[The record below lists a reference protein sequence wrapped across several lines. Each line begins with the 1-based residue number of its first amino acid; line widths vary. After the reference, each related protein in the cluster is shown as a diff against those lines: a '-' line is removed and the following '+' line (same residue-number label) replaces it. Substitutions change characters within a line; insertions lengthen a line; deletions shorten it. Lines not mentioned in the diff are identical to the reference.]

1 MGDGLEET
9 VANIKDLNGRTALH
23 FAAVGGR
30 AHVCRY
36 LTAEAK
42 LDVNARDG
50 KGETPLH
57 TSITADRYPTAVHL
71 LENGANPNA
80 ATDSGLTPLH
90 YAAKSGLKKF
100 LLLLIL
106 KGAEVDAKADS
117 GTPLKWAAIHGQKK
131 AVKILLDN
139 HADPNMIFDFIH
151 SPLVASILASSF
163 DCVKLLLQAGA
174 DPNTCS
180 LGMTPLEVAASNG
193 ETQLGLTPVEV
204 AALGGHIEDIRILL
218 PVTFPIPKVT
228 DWSFDG
234 IMKYVNSEKFE
245 RKRKLRKLEH
255 FFLSTSKGEDAFVR
269 KDYVNAI
276 RWYTEAVDTEAA
288 LLSSQTFLAEAFILT
303 NRSLCWAHLNEGDL
317 ALRDAIA
324 SRMVL
329 PSLPKAHYAEG
340 VAWNLSKDFKRAAES
355 FLSGMRLDRKNRQ
368 LNDLFSLVLLDSA
381 ISHQFSLSH
390 KPKRFPT
397 THSIL

>member
-1 MGDGLEET
+1 MAFRRDFASNYQFLGAAFNGDLNLLKRQANELDMGDGLEET

-57 TSITADRYPTAVHL
+57 NSITADRYPTAVHL

-163 DCVKLLLQAGA
+163 DSVKLLLQAGA

-193 ETQLGLTPVEV
+193 ETQV
-204 AALGGHIEDIRILL
+204 IRCLL
-218 PVTFPIPKVT
+218 
-228 DWSFDG
+228 
-234 IMKYVNSEKFE
+234 
-245 RKRKLRKLEH
+245 
-255 FFLSTSKGEDAFVR
+255 
-269 KDYVNAI
+269 NAELI
-276 RWYTEAVDTEAA
+276 
-288 LLSSQTFLAEAFILT
+288 Q
-303 NRSLCWAHLNEGDL
+303 
-317 ALRDAIA
+317 
-324 SRMVL
+324 M
-329 PSLPKAHYAEG
+329 
-340 VAWNLSKDFKRAAES
+340 
-355 FLSGMRLDRKNRQ
+355 
-368 LNDLFSLVLLDSA
+368 
-381 ISHQFSLSH
+381 
-390 KPKRFPT
+390 
-397 THSIL
+397 

>member
-57 TSITADRYPTAVHL
+57 NSITADRYPTAVHL

-163 DCVKLLLQAGA
+163 DSVKLLLQAGA

-204 AALGGHIEDIRILL
+204 AALGGHIKDVRILL

-255 FFLSTSKGEDAFVR
+255 FFLSTSKGEDAFMR

-288 LLSSQTFLAEAFILT
+288 LLST
-303 NRSLCWAHLNEGDL
+303 HLNEGDL
-317 ALRDAIA
+317 ALRDAIG

-355 FLSGMRLDRKNRQ
+355 FLTGMRLDRKNRQ

-397 THSIL
+397 TLSIL

>member
-1 MGDGLEET
+1 MAFRRDFASNYQFLGAAFNGDLNLRKRLANELDMGDGLEET

-57 TSITADRYPTAVHL
+57 NSITADRYPTAVHL
-71 LENGANPNA
+71 LDSGANPNA

-90 YAAKSGLKKF
+90 YAAKSGLKKL

-106 KGAEVDAKADS
+106 KGAEVDAKANS

-139 HADPNMIFDFIH
+139 HANPNMIFDFIH
-151 SPLVASILASSF
+151 SPLVASISASSF
-163 DCVKLLLQAGA
+163 DCVKLLLQARA

-193 ETQLGLTPVEV
+193 ETQVIRCLLNAGADPNLT
-204 AALGGHIEDIRILL
+204 
-218 PVTFPIPKVT
+218 
-228 DWSFDG
+228 
-234 IMKYVNSEKFE
+234 NS
-245 RKRKLRKLEH
+245 RKLRKLEH
-255 FFLSTSKGEDAFVR
+255 FFLLTSKGEDAFVR

-276 RWYTEAVDTEAA
+276 RWYTEALDTEAA

-324 SRMVL
+324 SQMVL
-329 PSLPKAHYAEG
+329 PSLPKAHYAGG

-355 FLSGMRLDRKNRQ
+355 FLTGMRLDRGNRQ
-368 LNDLFSLVLLDSA
+368 LNDLFRD
-381 ISHQFSLSH
+381 H
-390 KPKRFPT
+390 RE
-397 THSIL
+397 ILQAYASFLHADANNL

>member
-1 MGDGLEET
+1 MAFRRDFASNYQFLGAAFNGDLNLLKRQANELDMGDGLEET

-57 TSITADRYPTAVHL
+57 NSITADRYPTAVHL

-163 DCVKLLLQAGA
+163 DSVKLLLQAGA

-193 ETQLGLTPVEV
+193 ETQVIRCLLNAGADPNVTNSLGLTPVEV
-204 AALGGHIEDIRILL
+204 AALGGHIKDVRILL

-255 FFLSTSKGEDAFVR
+255 FFLSTSKGEDAFMR

-276 RWYTEAVDTEAA
+276 RWYTE
-288 LLSSQTFLAEAFILT
+288 LLTQ
-303 NRSLCWAHLNEGDL
+303 
-317 ALRDAIA
+317 
-324 SRMVL
+324 
-329 PSLPKAHYAEG
+329 KQ
-340 VAWNLSKDFKRAAES
+340 LSY
-355 FLSGMRLDRKNRQ
+355 
-368 LNDLFSLVLLDSA
+368 LV
-381 ISHQFSLSH
+381 
-390 KPKRFPT
+390 KRFW
-397 THSIL
+397 

>member
-1 MGDGLEET
+1 MAFRRDFASNYQFLGAAFNGDLNLLKRLANELDMRDGLEET

-57 TSITADRYPTAVHL
+57 NSITADRYPTAVHL
-71 LENGANPNA
+71 LENGANPIA

-90 YAAKSGLKKF
+90 YAANSGLKKF

-106 KGAEVDAKADS
+106 KGAEVDANANS
-117 GTPLKWAAIHGQKK
+117 GTPLKCAAIHGQKK

-139 HADPNMIFDFIH
+139 HANPNMIFDFIH
-151 SPLVASILASSF
+151 PPLVASILASSF

-180 LGMTPLEVAASNG
+180 LGTTPLEVAASNG
-193 ETQLGLTPVEV
+193 ETQAIRCLLNAGADPNVTNSDV
-204 AALGGHIEDIRILL
+204 RILL
-218 PVTFPIPKVT
+218 PLTFPIPKVT

-245 RKRKLRKLEH
+245 RKRKLRKFEH
-255 FFLSTSKGEDAFVR
+255 FFLSASKGEDAFMR

-276 RWYTEAVDTEAA
+276 R
-288 LLSSQTFLAEAFILT
+288 
-303 NRSLCWAHLNEGDL
+303 DL
-317 ALRDAIA
+317 ALRDATA

-329 PSLPKAHYAEG
+329 PSLPKAHYTPKELPAIYQ
-340 VAWNLSKDFKRAAES
+340 NSSSQDFKRAAES
-355 FLSGMRLDRKNRQ
+355 FLTGMRLDRKTRQ
-368 LNDLFSLVLLDSA
+368 LNDLFRDHRDILQALDM
-381 ISHQFSLSH
+381 
-390 KPKRFPT
+390 PPNM
-397 THSIL
+397 